1 MTVIDCYPYFS
12 VIDQN
17 RGFPFIDRN
26 FYFSFTVGNLCFN
39 VLFVGNRCFNFR
51 ISYFT
56 IRNRSRISQ
65 NLILEILVAESLS
78 DLRYEELDG
87 VKGVV
92 TINFTLH
99 LCEEELKHKVSFRDV
114 YTRVHKKKK
123 KYGEYVSQR
132 LSRDVNGYPWGWII

>member
-1 MTVIDCYPYFS
+1 IDCYPYFS

-17 RGFPFIDRN
+17 RGFPFINRN
-26 FYFSFTVGNLCFN
+26 FYFSFTVGNRCFN

-78 DLRYEELDG
+78 DLRYGAFSPIDF
-87 VKGVV
+87 K
-92 TINFTLH
+92 
-99 LCEEELKHKVSFRDV
+99 EELKHKVSFRDV
-114 YTRVHKKKK
+114 YTRVHKKK
-123 KYGEYVSQR
+123 YGEYVSQR
-132 LSRDVNGYPWGWII
+132 